1 MWRSGGFSEEV
12 VAMCYSYREYR
23 KEEEARRKRE
33 DELRRQREAQARR
46 AEKEEPQRKERVL
59 VRS

>member
-1 MWRSGGFSEEV
+1 LWRSEGFSEEV

-33 DELRRQREAQARR
+33 EELRRQREEQARR
-46 AEKEEPQRKERVL
+46 AEKEEPQRRERVL